1 MKTALVTGILGQD
14 GHHLAPFLQ
23 EKGYRVWGMVD
34 GTNPDRTKA
43 FQQRFPHVEIVLGDL
58 ANTDQIYELIKKLS
72 PDEIYNLAAQSF
84 VAKSFNEAELTGN
97 ITGLGTLRIL
107 EAIKRISDVKQIRMY
122 QASSSE
128 MFGAAQNSPQ
138 NEDTQF
144 FPRSPYAI
152 AKVFAH
158 NSCVNYRQAFE
169 THVSCG
175 ILFNHEGEFRRE
187 EFVSRKI
194 TKSVAQIKLGKIK
207 KFSLG
212 SLDPERDWGYAGD
225 YVKAMW
231 AMLQQDAPDDYVI
244 ATGESNSVK
253 EFLRIALDLADLNG
267 EIEKYVDFD
276 ATFVRPVEVTRLRGD
291 ATKAKKILGWK
302 PIVGFENLVE
312 LMLKND
318 LELEAETIA

>member
-14 GHHLAPFLQ
+14 GHHLVPFLQ
-23 EKGYRVWGMVD
+23 DKDYRVWGMVD
-34 GTNPDRTKA
+34 GTEPELTRA
-43 FQQRFPHVEIVLGDL
+43 FQERFPHVEIVLGDL

-97 ITGLGTLRIL
+97 ITGLGPLRIL
-107 EAIKRISDVKQIRMY
+107 EAIKRISNVKQIRMY

-128 MFGAAQNSPQ
+128 MFGAAQHAPQ

-158 NSCVNYRQAFE
+158 YSCVNYRQAYE

-175 ILFNHEGEFRRE
+175 ILFNHEGEYRRE
-187 EFVSRKI
+187 DFVSRKI
-194 TKSVAQIKLGKIK
+194 TKSVAQLKLGKMK
-207 KFSLG
+207 RFSLG
-212 SLDPERDWGYAGD
+212 SLDQQRDWGYAGD

-231 AMLQQDAPDDYVI
+231 AMLQQDVPDDYVI
-244 ATGESNSVK
+244 ATGESHSVK
-253 EFLRIALDLADLNG
+253 EFLRLALNG
-267 EIEKYVDFD
+267 EIEEYVDFD
-276 ATFVRPVEVTRLRGD
+276 AALVRPTEPAHLKGD
-291 ATKAKKILGWK
+291 ATKAKRVLGWE
-302 PIVGFENLVE
+302 PTVCFENLVD

-318 LELEAETIA
+318 LDIEARTIG

>member
-1 MKTALVTGILGQD
+1 VKTALITGILGQD
-14 GHHLAPFLQ
+14 GHHLTPLLH

-34 GTNPDRTKA
+34 GTEPEITKA
-43 FQQRFPHVEIVLGDL
+43 FQERFPHVEIVLGDL

-97 ITGLGTLRIL
+97 ITGLGPLRIL

-128 MFGAAQNSPQ
+128 MFGAAQQSPQ
-138 NEDTQF
+138 NEDTKF
-144 FPRSPYAI
+144 FPQSPYAI

-158 NSCVNYRQAFE
+158 YSCVNYRQAYE

-175 ILFNHEGEFRRE
+175 ILFNHEGEYRRE

-207 KFSLG
+207 RFSLG
-212 SLDPERDWGYAGD
+212 SLDQERDWGYAGD

-231 AMLQQDAPDDYVI
+231 TMLQQDKPDDYVI
-244 ATGESNSVK
+244 ATGESHSVR
-253 EFLRIALDLADLNG
+253 EFLCLALNLAKLDG

-276 ATFVRPVEVTRLRGD
+276 AALVRPTEPAQLQGD
-291 ATKAKKILGWK
+291 ATKADKVLGWK
-302 PIVGFENLVE
+302 PTIRFENLVE
-312 LMLKND
+312 LMLEND
-318 LELEAETIA
+318 LNLESQTID